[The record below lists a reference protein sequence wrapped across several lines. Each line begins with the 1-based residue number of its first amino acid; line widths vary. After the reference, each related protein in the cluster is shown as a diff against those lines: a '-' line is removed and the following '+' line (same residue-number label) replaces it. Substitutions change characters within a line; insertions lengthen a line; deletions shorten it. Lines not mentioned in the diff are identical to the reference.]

1 MSENKNNKAIK
12 LGFLKKLLML
22 IGSLIIAIVLW
33 YVGTI
38 QDQTPVSRKY
48 SDIPVKITGETQLK
62 QNGLVPKEIGETTVD
77 IIVKGFSSD
86 IFEIEEEDL
95 VAVIDLSSYMEAG
108 TYSLYPVLDG
118 CPKEVAL
125 TKVDPVVVQL
135 EKQVKKEL
143 VIDVEL
149 VGTPYR
155 GYKADV
161 ESMVYESMV
170 TAVCGEEESKHV
182 AGAKVVV
189 DITGRRETFTVNVNI
204 VLLDMYGNEIDA
216 SKIHLD
222 KDSINVTVP
231 IAR

>member
-62 QNGLVPKEIGETTVD
+62 QNDLVLKEIGETTVD

-182 AGAKVVV
+182 SGAKVVV